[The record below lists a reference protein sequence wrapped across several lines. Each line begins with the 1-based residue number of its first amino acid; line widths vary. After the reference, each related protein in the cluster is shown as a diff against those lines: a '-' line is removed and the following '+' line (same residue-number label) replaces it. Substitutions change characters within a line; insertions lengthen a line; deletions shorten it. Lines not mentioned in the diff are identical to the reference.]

1 MKPALVRLTIQV
13 TAQQR
18 AALEHRSQQQRIPV
32 SVLIRQMLREHGFD
46 KPPA

>member
-1 MKPALVRLTIQV
+1 MKPELVRLTIQI

-32 SVLIRQMLREHGFD
+32 SVLVRQLLREHGFD
-46 KPPA
+46 APE